1 MDASSSESADLGVG
15 VTASGADAVSHM
27 VTAPSSVSPDAGAGA
42 AHVGESH
49 PESLGDE
56 HEHHEHGEHDDDDDD
71 VHGDAASVAANAIDG
86 KKTGRPVHPLWAHF
100 HRGEKRNRYHYHA
113 FCIYCV
119 ARYGAEHVAPTRG
132 VSSDMLRHVEKCT
145 NCPRKVVES
154 IKDVC
159 GRRDAVRF
167 DRYLKKKSDS
177 GEGDLQQ
184 ELDGSVANGGEH
196 ASGEVHHHHQMQQ
209 QHRGHGQ
216 MSEATDMTQSE
227 HFDPQSHHLQHY
239 QPDHHGKE
247 QQLMVEPNAGA
258 EAADARL
265 QHQHTDNI
273 SIQPPQ
279 TSNTD
284 RDSSNTTMPH
294 ASMNGTSSHSSA
306 LPRSSTGG
314 TSGSHSSH
322 AHHLGKHSLRTAFES
337 SHASESAGRHHVS
350 LNARLQP
357 EQQSNAVH
365 GDTTHATK
373 RLRASAAAS
382 SSRNSNFNRVA
393 AMEWKT
399 EMLQATVAAGLPFH
413 AFENADF
420 QELLQYMVPNIR
432 DHTIP
437 EMLMSIKDPHFLTDA
452 ASRLAQIQLDR
463 VKQGM
468 HNSTIKGGLTLSI
481 NCWSTLDLQ
490 QLVAFTLVNSNGE
503 SACVC
508 VLDMGTTQSQTQTQD
523 VPHTY
528 SATQLAIEIEK
539 VLVKLDSL
547 RICVMG
553 IVADS
558 IVALNAARCVCYGM
572 EKRQS
577 LLVVPC
583 FARQLSLLAGSLLTH
598 ARFHGAVGQMIE
610 IASYFSNA
618 SLASVLKVVSGDD
631 CARIPLPNRENWFSF
646 LECITA
652 MLKYCDVVTAICSS
666 HSTAASSNSPEGEL
680 PGAVGVRIPHRL
692 NKLVFADEG
701 KLWKMLQE
709 LHTLLLPLK
718 ETYMLAFQHKAKC
731 SNRDNDTSQQTT
743 KDHHETEFAPA
754 HGLTL
759 AHLMYQ
765 LARMNQ
771 QYAGLVGTQHEA
783 LAQMMQTRLNA
794 TWHRYEMPVMVLAY
808 VFNFHLD
815 TSFLN
820 TESATNAFQW
830 DTIASYFQTYFSNWF
845 QQQKRPPSGD
855 GQGSN
860 NDSGDGPNTLSI
872 DKVHEIFRAY
882 KTNQF
887 PFDADTTSDYVDVS
901 SFYSFVSD
909 SHPEICAL
917 CCRMYAIA
925 LLSADVPRIVRGIG
939 FVPTATTTLTTK
951 QPESVELL
959 LHVGFAPSVELFE
972 HHRPRLEDGESA
984 GRLSTTESDDPL
996 TALNA
1001 IMGGCHPDEV
1011 FWNDDVWDEFATEWR
1026 SFLDH
1031 ELQMDEFDAITQQLL
1046 HHHHTTTGTN
1056 EAELSLQLLPLLQG
1070 RKIPLDDVFRGTLA
1084 PLSTTGTAAPTATTR
1099 VSSGDPPRSTG
1110 NGNEDTEDDDTGV
1123 LSMEM

>member
-1 MDASSSESADLGVG
+1 
-15 VTASGADAVSHM
+15 
-27 VTAPSSVSPDAGAGA
+27 
-42 AHVGESH
+42 
-49 PESLGDE
+49 
-56 HEHHEHGEHDDDDDD
+56 
-71 VHGDAASVAANAIDG
+71 
-86 KKTGRPVHPLWAHF
+86 
-100 HRGEKRNRYHYHA
+100 
-113 FCIYCV
+113 
-119 ARYGAEHVAPTRG
+119 
-132 VSSDMLRHVEKCT
+132 
-145 NCPRKVVES
+145 
-154 IKDVC
+154 
-159 GRRDAVRF
+159 
-167 DRYLKKKSDS
+167 
-177 GEGDLQQ
+177 
-184 ELDGSVANGGEH
+184 
-196 ASGEVHHHHQMQQ
+196 
-209 QHRGHGQ
+209 
-216 MSEATDMTQSE
+216 
-227 HFDPQSHHLQHY
+227 
-239 QPDHHGKE
+239 
-247 QQLMVEPNAGA
+247 
-258 EAADARL
+258 
-265 QHQHTDNI
+265 
-273 SIQPPQ
+273 
-279 TSNTD
+279 
-284 RDSSNTTMPH
+284 
-294 ASMNGTSSHSSA
+294 
-306 LPRSSTGG
+306 
-314 TSGSHSSH
+314 
-322 AHHLGKHSLRTAFES
+322 
-337 SHASESAGRHHVS
+337 
-350 LNARLQP
+350 
-357 EQQSNAVH
+357 
-365 GDTTHATK
+365 
-373 RLRASAAAS
+373 
-382 SSRNSNFNRVA
+382 
-393 AMEWKT
+393 MEWKT
-399 EMLQATVAAGLPFH
+399 EILQATVAAGLPFH

-420 QELLQYMVPNIR
+420 QELLQYIVPNIR

-437 EMLMSIKDPHFLTDA
+437 EMLTSIKDPHFLADA

-508 VLDMGTTQSQTQTQD
+508 VLDMGTTQSQAQTQD
-523 VPHTY
+523 APYTY

-558 IVALNAARCVCYGM
+558 TVALNAARCVCYGM

-598 ARFHGAVGQMIE
+598 ARFHDAVGQMIE
-610 IASYFSNA
+610 IASYVSNA
-618 SLASVLKVVSGDD
+618 SLASVLMVVSGDD

-666 HSTAASSNSPEGEL
+666 HSTAAANNSSDREL
-680 PGAVGVRIPHRL
+680 PGAVGVHIPHRL

-701 KLWKMLQE
+701 KLWKTLQE

-718 ETYMLAFQHKAKC
+718 ETYLLVFQHKAKC
-731 SNRDNDTSQQTT
+731 SNRDNDVSQQTA
-743 KDHHETEFAPA
+743 KGHHETEFAPA

-783 LAQMMQTRLNA
+783 LAQMMQARLNA

-815 TSFLN
+815 TSLLN

-830 DTIASYFQTYFSNWF
+830 DTIASYFQAYFSNWF
-845 QQQKRPPSGD
+845 QQPQQQKRPSSGD
-855 GQGSN
+855 VQGNNNNGSDNGSN
-860 NDSGDGPNTLSI
+860 VLSI

-917 CCRMYAIA
+917 CCRVYAIA

-951 QPESVELL
+951 RPESVELL

-984 GRLSTTESDDPL
+984 VRLRTSESDDAL

-1011 FWNDDVWDEFATEWR
+1011 FWTDDVWDEFATEWR

-1046 HHHHTTTGTN
+1046 HHHHSTTGSPTD

-1070 RKIPLDDVFRGTLA
+1070 GKIPLDDVFQGTLA
-1084 PLSTTGTAAPTATTR
+1084 PLSTMGTAAATATTR
-1099 VSSGDPPRSTG
+1099 VSSNEPPRS
-1110 NGNEDTEDDDTGV
+1110 NENENEDTEDDDTTV
-1123 LSMEM
+1123 LTMEM